1 MIKYYKMIK
10 IRSAVLDDALAI
22 IEFQQKMAMETESV
36 ALDFHIVTKGVHA
49 VFEDAGK
56 GAYYVAEEN
65 GNIVGSLMTT
75 YEWSD
80 WRNGTVI
87 WIQSVYIIPSH
98 RGQGVYKKMYAH
110 IQSLITP
117 ESGYRGIRL
126 YVDKTN
132 LAAQKVYEKL
142 GMNGEHYQV
151 FEWMSL

>member
-1 MIKYYKMIK
+1 MIK

-87 WIQSVYIIPSH
+87 WIQS
-98 RGQGVYKKMYAH
+98 
-110 IQSLITP
+110 
-117 ESGYRGIRL
+117 
-126 YVDKTN
+126 
-132 LAAQKVYEKL
+132 
-142 GMNGEHYQV
+142 
-151 FEWMSL
+151 